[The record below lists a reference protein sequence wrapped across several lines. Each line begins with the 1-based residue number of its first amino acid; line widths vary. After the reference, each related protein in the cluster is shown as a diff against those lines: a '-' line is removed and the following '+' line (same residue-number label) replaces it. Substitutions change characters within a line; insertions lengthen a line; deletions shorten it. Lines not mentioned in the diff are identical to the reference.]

1 MGGYMGLPP
10 VCCEYVLLPLA
21 NKAASLVYGMTE
33 YSKVGNR
40 SRERWAK
47 KAESKRLHAAAE
59 ETRHLENELTSRP
72 RDST

>member
-1 MGGYMGLPP
+1 MGGDMRLPP

-40 SRERWAK
+40 SRER
-47 KAESKRLHAAAE
+47 
-59 ETRHLENELTSRP
+59 
-72 RDST
+72 